1 MGVAG
6 GPWVSAV
13 TTTPHTHP
21 HPRRTCPGLTGPH
34 GLHSLPKGLILE
46 PHLTVAPSDRGL
58 LFSTFNG
65 SPPPPRRGWTQL
77 SASSRCWEPGTMLPS
92 VARGLRR
99 RDQAGGLETGG
110 AWTAGLGPMSWP
122 VSWPRSFDEGEKA
135 GESER
140 CGAERRS

>member
-13 TTTPHTHP
+13 TSTPHAHP

-58 LFSTFNG
+58 LFSAFSG

-92 VARGLRR
+92 VAQGAPKKRSSWGT
-99 RDQAGGLETGG
+99 RDGRSLDGRAGPNVL
-110 AWTAGLGPMSWP
+110 ARVMAKVL
-122 VSWPRSFDEGEKA
+122 
-135 GESER
+135 
-140 CGAERRS
+140 